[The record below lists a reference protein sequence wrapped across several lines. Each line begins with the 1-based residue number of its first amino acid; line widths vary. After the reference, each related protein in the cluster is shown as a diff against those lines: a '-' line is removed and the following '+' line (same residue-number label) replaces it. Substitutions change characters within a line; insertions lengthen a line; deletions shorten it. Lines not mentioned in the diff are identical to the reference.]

1 MKSLGE
7 KIKNARKTKQLTQEE
22 LSELSKVNLRT
33 IQRIENDENTP
44 RGQTLNLIC
53 DALELDV
60 NNFILLNTSNKKT
73 SIGNILING
82 FFLILINFILMC
94 IFGFTTLNSVAN
106 ANSKFAALLL
116 SFLLPFFIV
125 YNTPKMKNIERFFKF
140 GSGFIIYIILMFSIH
155 GLLVGIREGLLSG
168 LFPCLIIAL
177 SVLYYGNYLIKSS
190 NQK

>member
-33 IQRIENDENTP
+33 IQRIENDKNTP

-60 NNFILLNTSNKKT
+60 NNFILLNTSNKKA

-94 IFGFTTLNSVAN
+94 IFGFTTLDSVAN
-106 ANSKFAALLL
+106 VNSKFAAFLL
-116 SFLLPFFIV
+116 SFLIPFFIV
-125 YNTPKMKNIERFFKF
+125 YNTQKMKNIERFLKF
-140 GSGFIIYIILMFSIH
+140 GSGFIVYIILMFSIH
-155 GLLVGIREGLLSG
+155 GFKVGIREGLLSG

-177 SVLYYGNYLIKSS
+177 SVLYYGKHLIKTP
-190 NQK
+190 N

>member
-7 KIKNARKTKQLTQEE
+7 KIKEARKTKQLTQEE

-53 DALELDV
+53 NALELDV
-60 NNFILLNTSNKKT
+60 ITFKLQNSSSKQTSIASLIINGGFLVLLN
-73 SIGNILING
+73 IA
-82 FFLILINFILMC
+82 LME
-94 IFGFTTLNSVAN
+94 IFGYSTLDTGANLNSKICA
-106 ANSKFAALLL
+106 FLL

-125 YNTPKMKNIERFFKF
+125 YKTQKMNNIERLLKF
-140 GSGFIIYIILMFSIH
+140 GSGFIFYILAAFFMRGFLT
-155 GLLVGIREGLLSG
+155 GLQVGLFSG

-177 SVLYYGNYLIKSS
+177 SVLYYGNHLIKTS
-190 NQK
+190 N